1 MPPEAA
7 DGVAVVEIDV
17 GAGGVTPSD
26 PPWVDWVAGG
36 CLAECY
42 AEDEVVPN
50 VGPSRGSHV
59 VGLLAELVVLLVH
72 VLFAYVRARVVVRV
86 PFEEAEEEDGG
97 EGGAAQVFAAVCGVD
112 GQVVVVVVVVAVVAP
127 MDG

>member
-1 MPPEAA
+1 VPPEAA

-42 AEDEVVPN
+42 AEDEVVPS
-50 VGPSRGSHV
+50 VGPGRGSL
-59 VGLLAELVVLLVH
+59 VGLLVVLAAQLLV
-72 VLFAYVRARVVVRV
+72 
-86 PFEEAEEEDGG
+86 EAEEEDGG
-97 EGGAAQVFAAVCGVD
+97 EGGAAQVFAAASFVGGVD
-112 GQVVVVVVVVAVVAP
+112 GQVAVVVAVVAP

>member
-7 DGVAVVEIDV
+7 DGVVVVEIDV
-17 GAGGVTPSD
+17 VAGGVTPSD

-50 VGPSRGSHV
+50 VGPGLGSHV
-59 VGLLAELVVLLVH
+59 VGLLAELVF
-72 VLFAYVRARVVVRV
+72 FAFLARVVVLV
-86 PFEEAEEEDGG
+86 PFEEEDGG
-97 EGGAAQVFAAVCGVD
+97 EGGAAQVFATVGGVD
-112 GQVVVVVVVVAVVAP
+112 GQVVVVAVVAVVAP

>member
-50 VGPSRGSHV
+50 VGPGRGSHV
-59 VGLLAELVVLLVH
+59 VGLLAELVFFSFL
-72 VLFAYVRARVVVRV
+72 ARVVVRV
-86 PFEEAEEEDGG
+86 PFVEAEEEDGRKG
-97 EGGAAQVFAAVCGVD
+97 PQVFAAVGGVD
-112 GQVVVVVVVVAVVAP
+112 GQVVVVAVVAVVAP

>member
-7 DGVAVVEIDV
+7 ADGVGAVVETDV

-42 AEDEVVPN
+42 GEDEVDPN
-50 VGPSRGSHV
+50 VGRGRGSHV
-59 VGLLAELVVLLVH
+59 VGLPAGAGLAALALLPV
-72 VLFAYVRARVVVRV
+72 
-86 PFEEAEEEDGG
+86 EAEAEGGGG
-97 EGGAAQVFAAVCGVD
+97 EGGVAQVFAAASFDGGVD
-112 GQVVVVVVVVAVVAP
+112 GQVVVAVVVAVVAP

>member
-50 VGPSRGSHV
+50 VGPGRGSHV
-59 VGLLAELVVLLVH
+59 VGLLAELVFFSFL
-72 VLFAYVRARVVVRV
+72 ARVVVRV

-97 EGGAAQVFAAVCGVD
+97 EGGAAQVFAAVGGVD
-112 GQVVVVVVVVAVVAP
+112 GQVVVVAAVVAVVAP

>member
-42 AEDEVVPN
+42 AEDEVVPS
-50 VGPSRGSHV
+50 VDPGRDSL
-59 VGLLAELVVLLVH
+59 VGLLVVLAAQLLV
-72 VLFAYVRARVVVRV
+72 
-86 PFEEAEEEDGG
+86 EAEEVDGG
-97 EGGAAQVFAAVCGVD
+97 EGGAAQVFAAASFVDGVD
-112 GQVVVVVVVVAVVAP
+112 GQVVAVVAP

>member
-42 AEDEVVPN
+42 AEDEVVPS
-50 VGPSRGSHV
+50 VGQGRGSHV
-59 VGLLAELVVLLVH
+59 VGLLAELVVLAAQLLV
-72 VLFAYVRARVVVRV
+72 
-86 PFEEAEEEDGG
+86 EAEEEDGG
-97 EGGAAQVFAAVCGVD
+97 EGGAAQVFAAASFVGGVD
-112 GQVVVVVVVVAVVAP
+112 GQVVVVAVVAP

>member
-17 GAGGVTPSD
+17 VAGGVTPSD

-42 AEDEVVPN
+42 VEDEVVPN
-50 VGPSRGSHV
+50 VGPGRGCHV
-59 VGLLAELVVLLVH
+59 VGLLAELV
-72 VLFAYVRARVVVRV
+72 FACQWQRVVVRV
-86 PFEEAEEEDGG
+86 PFEEAEEEDGR
-97 EGGAAQVFAAVCGVD
+97 EGPQVFAAVCGVD
-112 GQVVVVVVVVAVVAP
+112 GQVVVVAVVAVVAP